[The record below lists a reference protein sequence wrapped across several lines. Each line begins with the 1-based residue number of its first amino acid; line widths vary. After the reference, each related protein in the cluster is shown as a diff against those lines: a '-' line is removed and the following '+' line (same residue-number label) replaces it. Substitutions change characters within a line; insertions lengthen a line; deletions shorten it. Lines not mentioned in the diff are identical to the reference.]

1 MQNHQILHQTY
12 YVKQKLI
19 INNGKKIILN
29 INQRKLK
36 LSNQDNKNQAL
47 VLTKSSFYQRWKSK
61 HSYKHNR
68 N

>member
-47 VLTKSSFYQRWKSK
+47 VLTKSSFYQR
-61 HSYKHNR
+61 
-68 N
+68 